1 MKTEKKYLM
10 MDACQ
15 GIGIGIFVGWI
26 CYRSWMACVFGI
38 LGVPFYILYK
48 IKKRKKER
56 QMTLWREFKDAT
68 AMMYSSTAAG
78 GTLEKA
84 LKDTR
89 HDMKHSDTNYQVLIP
104 EFDRMCLQLE
114 QNQSLDAVLTSFAER
129 SKDEDI
135 AYFVRILIV
144 ARKSG
149 GSLADIIRHTADT
162 MNLRMEMNEEIE
174 TLLAGKRGEWKVMLV
189 VPPGILLYMNI
200 CSAEYM
206 NILYT
211 NPMGRVLMTFALVIY
226 GAAILIGNKILNI
239 RV

>member
-1 MKTEKKYLM
+1 MKTEKKYRM
-10 MDACQ
+10 IDICQ
-15 GIGIGIFVGWI
+15 GIGMGFFVGWI
-26 CYRSWMACVFGI
+26 CYRSWIACFLGMAS
-38 LGVPFYILYK
+38 VPFYLRYK
-48 IKKRKKER
+48 VKKREKER
-56 QMTLWREFKDAT
+56 QMMLWREFKEAM

-84 LKDTR
+84 LRDTSY
-89 HDMKHSDTNYQVLIP
+89 DMKNSDGNYQVLIP
-104 EFDRMCLQLE
+104 EFDRMCVQLD
-114 QNQSLDAVLTSFAER
+114 QNQPMDVVLASFAER
-129 SKDEDI
+129 SQDDDI
-135 AYFVRILIV
+135 AYFVRILTV

-149 GSLADIIRHTADT
+149 GSLAEIIRQTADT

-174 TLLAGKRGEWKVMLV
+174 NILAGKRGEWKVMLV

-211 NPMGRVLMTFALVIY
+211 HLMGRVLMTVALVIY
-226 GAAILIGNKILNI
+226 GIAILTGNKILDI